1 MQRRING
8 LQHCVRF
15 FAVPLFQGCSAI
27 AWLAVALLAACG
39 GGGDA
44 PPAPAAPPLQVVI
57 FAGQSNMA
65 GADAIISPSRTEDL
79 ADTGQQTD
87 ADRSA
92 RFTSTTMG
100 LAYQWGDIRGHRG
113 ASLGETTVN
122 GKPVKVHGPEVGF
135 SRSIGHRVAIIK
147 FADNFTA
154 LENGRSP
161 WVAPG
166 SRWRAW
172 QAFVDG
178 QLATLGE
185 PYKVV
190 GFVWQQGIDDALL
203 QRDGAAYEADLRQV
217 AADLRARFGPL
228 PFVLAR
234 SVNSPI
240 AGGAAMAPIRA
251 AQVAVG
257 ESAGNAW
264 IDVDDLGPFVN
275 AHHLTAAAQ
284 LVAGRR
290 FAEAMHVA
298 AP

>member
-1 MQRRING
+1 VAARYAGARR
-8 LQHCVRF
+8 
-15 FAVPLFQGCSAI
+15 
-27 AWLAVALLAACG
+27 AA
-39 GGGDA
+39 A
-44 PPAPAAPPLQVVI
+44 QVFI

-65 GADAIISPSRTEDL
+65 GADAVISPSRTEDL
-79 ADTGQQTD
+79 VDTGQQTD

-92 RFTSTTMG
+92 RFTSHDDGPCAT
-100 LAYQWGDIRGHRG
+100 QWGDIRGHDG
-113 ASLGETTVN
+113 SSFGETTVN
-122 GKPVKVHGPEVGF
+122 GR
-135 SRSIGHRVAIIK
+135 SRSRCTARRSGFARIGHRVAIIK

-172 QAFVDG
+172 QAFVDA
-178 QLATLGE
+178 QLAALGE
-185 PYKVV
+185 PYQVV
-190 GFVWQQGIDDALL
+190 GFVWHQGIDDALL
-203 QRDGAAYEADLRQV
+203 QRDRAGYEADLRQI